1 MYEMESDKYPC
12 PENFVRPLSCVFESM
27 GMNSVLENHA
37 VDHNVD
43 LRRTEEIL
51 HRIRKCRG
59 RTGVSSRIFWMIRC
73 DPQRHPRRVRRKL
86 RVCAA
91 CCDCGHGAPKAEFV
105 FRVKAP
111 DE

>member
-1 MYEMESDKYPC
+1 MYEMESGEYPC
-12 PENFVRPLSCVFESM
+12 PENLVGPLFCVLESM
-27 GMNSVLENHA
+27 GMNSVLENDA

-51 HRIRKCRG
+51 HRIRKRRG
-59 RTGVSSRIFWMIRC
+59 HAGMSSRIFWMVRR

-91 CCDCGHGAPKAEFV
+91 CGDCGHGAPKEELV
-105 FRVKAP
+105 FRVK
-111 DE
+111 